1 MQELSARDREIYE
14 ELRQWRSRTAKD
26 LGKPPYVIF
35 KDVTLLEIARERPS
49 NEEDL
54 RQITGV
60 GEKKLLNYGEA
71 VLEIV
76 STFG

>member
-1 MQELSARDREIYE
+1 M
-14 ELRQWRSRTAKD
+14 
-26 LGKPPYVIF
+26 GKPSYVIF
-35 KDVTLLEIARERPS
+35 KDVTLLQIAWERPS